1 MPNNPINSIGQ
12 GVAQDSGKSAA
23 SRPSTPVPDAT
34 ASAPAA
40 KQSIPDKSA
49 APIADPELV
58 KKATEQINKF
68 IQSSSRDLQFSVD
81 QNLNRIIVKVVDKET
96 GEVIRQIPGEET
108 LAIANSLDTSKGV
121 LIRSKA

>member
-12 GVAQDSGKSAA
+12 GIAQESGKSVAP
-23 SRPSTPVPDAT
+23 RPSNSVPDAT
-34 ASAPAA
+34 ASLPTA

-49 APIADPELV
+49 APIADSELV

-68 IQSSSRDLQFSVD
+68 IQSSARDLQFSVD
-81 QNLNRIIVKVVDKET
+81 TNLNRIIVKVVDKET

>member
-1 MPNNPINSIGQ
+1 MPNNLINSIGQ
-12 GVAQDSGKSAA
+12 GIAQESGKSAA
-23 SRPSTPVPDAT
+23 PRPSAPVPDAT

-40 KQSIPDKSA
+40 KQSGSNTSA

-68 IQSSSRDLQFSVD
+68 IQSSSRDLQFIVD
-81 QNLNRIIVKVVDKET
+81 TNLNRIIVKVLDKET

>member
-1 MPNNPINSIGQ
+1 MPNNLINSIGQ
-12 GVAQDSGKSAA
+12 GVAQESGKSAA
-23 SRPSTPVPDAT
+23 SRPSTPVRDAT

-40 KQSIPDKSA
+40 KQSISDKSA
-49 APIADPELV
+49 APIVDPELV

-68 IQSSSRDLQFSVD
+68 IQSSSRNLQFSVD